1 MFALTSTD
9 AKYTD
14 GTVLYALFLFLFLFF
29 SNIRYPALQAWF
41 SRMKQVPYYS
51 EINVVSKEL
60 GDLTKD
66 VPQKTIATANKRG
79 IKAVVAAAARVSK
92 L

>member
-1 MFALTSTD
+1 MFAVTSTD
-9 AKYTD
+9 AKSTG
-14 GTVLYALFLFLFLFF
+14 GTVLYVLFLFLFL